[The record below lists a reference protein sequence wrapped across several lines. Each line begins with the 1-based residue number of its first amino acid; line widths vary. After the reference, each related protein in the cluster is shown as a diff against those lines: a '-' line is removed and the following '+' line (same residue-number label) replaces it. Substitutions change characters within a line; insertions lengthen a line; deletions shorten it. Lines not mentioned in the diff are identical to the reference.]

1 MGTRLRGRR
10 IGFASAAS
18 HCTLERAIAAISGL
32 TDEGAEVFPILNP
45 MIAQMTTRFGT
56 GQGWLDAME
65 AATGH
70 RPWTQ
75 IPEVEPIGPKELL
88 DALVVAP
95 CTGSTMSKLAN
106 AQTDTTV
113 CMAAKAVMRGHRP
126 VCLAIASNDALG
138 LNAKNLAALLTYKDI
153 YFVPFGQDG
162 PLTKP
167 NSLESDFDRIAETV
181 VAALEGR
188 QLQPLLIQRVAA
200 VAPSPAPVRLAA
212 GGGPL

>member
-1 MGTRLRGRR
+1 MGERLRGRR
-10 IGFASAAS
+10 IGFAAAAS
-18 HCTLERAIAAISGL
+18 HCTLEKAIAAISSL
-32 TDEGAEVFPILNP
+32 TAEGAEVFPVMNP

-56 GQGWLDAME
+56 GEHWVEAME
-65 AATGH
+65 AATDH

-126 VCLAIASNDALG
+126 VCLAVASNDALG
-138 LNAKNLAALLTYKDI
+138 LNAKNLAALLAYRDI
-153 YFVPFGQDG
+153 FFVPFGQDA
-162 PLTKP
+162 PFAKP
-167 NSLESDFDRIAETV
+167 NSVESDFGLIADTV
-181 VAALEGR
+181 VEALAGR
-188 QLQPLLIQRVAA
+188 QLQPMLLQRVF
-200 VAPSPAPVRLAA
+200 APDRAKPASVAA
-212 GGGPL
+212 GGGAL